1 MLDLYFFLQA
11 DEEKL
16 QQLIQS
22 TTDFPT
28 IGLRPNFNYLW
39 YWQVKYVEQAMA
51 FSEDGNSSKTLD
63 FLLFCND
70 TSAVNDDNMEEE
82 VIPII
87 EYTTAATEDFKTD
100 NMTKY
105 SSGEPTTTASTTNL
119 YNNSTLFIDKMA
131 SMSKTGK

>member
-28 IGLRPNFNYLW
+28 IGLIPNFNYLW

-70 TSAVNDDNMEEE
+70 TSAVNDDNMEE
-82 VIPII
+82 VNPII
-87 EYTTAATEDFKTD
+87 EYTTAATEDFKID

-119 YNNSTLFIDKMA
+119 YNKYLTLFIDKMA
-131 SMSKTGK
+131 SMNETGK